1 MKRTGWSVRGF
12 RRAGR
17 LSNTVGQFIDHL
29 SEDVLPPLLDRLHLK
44 TRGQTMS
51 NNGGTVDQK
60 ERDEQYIDPEGYWI
74 DPARNVRRKSGEQEV
89 ILSAAENCSGVE
101 WNYLFEAIR
110 DCLPKMK
117 V

>member
-1 MKRTGWSVRGF
+1 
-12 RRAGR
+12 
-17 LSNTVGQFIDHL
+17 
-29 SEDVLPPLLDRLHLK
+29 
-44 TRGQTMS
+44 MS
-51 NNGGTVDQK
+51 NDTADQNELEELYVDPK
-60 ERDEQYIDPEGYWI
+60 GYWI
-74 DPARNVRRKSGEQEV
+74 DPARNVRRMSGEQEV

>member
-1 MKRTGWSVRGF
+1 
-12 RRAGR
+12 
-17 LSNTVGQFIDHL
+17 
-29 SEDVLPPLLDRLHLK
+29 
-44 TRGQTMS
+44 MS
-51 NNGGTVDQK
+51 NNGNGVDQK
-60 ERDEQYIDPEGYWI
+60 QRDDQYIDPEGYWI
-74 DPARNVRRKSGEQEV
+74 DPVRNVRRKSGEQEV